1 MHSDSTIT
9 VDQERAIK
17 VLIADHTGAL
27 LEQVHAKTTE
37 AIATNQETII
47 ATIQQRI
54 VEAVN
59 HNQKVIIAT
68 AQNPS
73 PENGTKR
80 WQIIMAVIP
89 IVLTSLFGVGLS
101 VLGYFIWETQASSQQ
116 RIDQT
121 NARLQQSIDQTNARQ
136 STRLSFTVEFYKRRF
151 TAYDKLYPQVIRLR
165 EALDASYR
173 EEATRTLYTDEA
185 IRALSELSR
194 HSRAER
200 LYLSDSI
207 SQEIDEIWVI
217 GIKILRGDSGQT
229 SEERT
234 TEIAR
239 RVADLEKHMKKDLWS
254 EPFD

>member
-1 MHSDSTIT
+1 MHNDSTIT
-9 VDQERAIK
+9 VDQTQEIK
-17 VLIADHTGAL
+17 VLIADHTSAL

-59 HNQKVIIAT
+59 NNQRVIIAT
-68 AQNPS
+68 AQNDR
-73 PENGTKR
+73 PEKGTKR

-101 VLGYFIWETQASSQQ
+101 VLGYFIWETQANSQQ

-136 STRLSFTVEFYKRRF
+136 STRLSFTEEFYKRRF
-151 TAYDKLYPQVIRLR
+151 TAYDKLYQQVIKL
-165 EALDASYR
+165 S
-173 EEATRTLYTDEA
+173 
-185 IRALSELSR
+185 SELNADNTTGAVLALAELNR
-194 HSRAER
+194 HSRTER

-207 SQEIDEIWVI
+207 VHEIDDIWVT
-217 GIKILRGDSGQT
+217 GIKILRGEPGQT
-229 SEERT
+229 SEESR

-239 RVADLEKHMKKDLWS
+239 RVSDLEKHMKKDLWT